1 MKILSLYDKK
11 AERYGNPF
19 TSINLAVATRDFAAA
34 CQDVNSPMAKFP
46 KDIELCYIG
55 DFDENS
61 GQIIPC
67 KTIAT
72 ITAAKEFI
80 NGKGKSGTDNPDNN

>member
-19 TSINLAVATRDFAAA
+19 TSINLAVATRDFATA
-34 CQDVNSPMAKFP
+34 CQETNSPMAKFP
-46 KDIELCYIG
+46 NDIELCYIG
-55 DFDENS
+55 DFDEIT

-72 ITAAKEFI
+72 ITAAKEFV
-80 NGKGKSGTDNPDNN
+80 NGKGNDRENNSDNN